1 MLSYASHV
9 FWSSLVMVCTPPSSM
24 FFQKNTMWWCLFL
37 CLCLFWDKLFMHP
50 HPIPCSYKERKRNTI
65 WTRTHQYETVFD
77 RKSREKQSWHVLPA
91 CCNKE
96 EVVPASHYHCAPCID
111 YTLVLSKPGASRV
124 LLLGGFGKSR
134 RDV

>member
-1 MLSYASHV
+1 MPHMSSEVLWSWYAPLPLLCFSKRTQCGDVCFFVFVYFGISYS
-9 FWSSLVMVCTPPSSM
+9 CTLIPYLALTRKGKEIPFELELINM
-24 FFQKNTMWWCLFL
+24 RQCLIENQE
-37 CLCLFWDKLFMHP
+37 K
-50 HPIPCSYKERKRNTI
+50 KR
-65 WTRTHQYETVFD
+65 
-77 RKSREKQSWHVLPA
+77 SWHVLPA

-124 LLLGGFGKSR
+124 RLLRGFGKSR